1 MDTIDIN
8 KWNKYCYSKLNELKR
23 MFPTENIDNPKTLSE
38 KLQWLKI
45 YDSTPLKAFCAD
57 KITVR
62 DYCKEK
68 LGIDLCIPLI
78 KVYNKP
84 EEIEWEKLPNQ
95 FVIKC
100 NHGSEMNI
108 IVKDKLTVNKCNINK
123 TLNKWL
129 NIKYGDLACEL
140 FYNLITPKILI
151 EPFMKDKTN
160 GALTDYKFL
169 CFNGEIK
176 YMQVVNGRGTNNL
189 RFNYYTP
196 NFEPMTDVSWNA
208 HPADYSKLD
217 PKPKNFEKMKEYAE
231 KLCKDFKC
239 VRVDFYEINDKLYL
253 GELTFIP
260 ASGRLTYKNSQ
271 TNLIFGN
278 MLKLD

>member
-8 KWNKYCYSKLNELKR
+8 KWNKYCHSKLNELKR

-108 IVKDKLTVNKCNINK
+108 IVKDK
-123 TLNKWL
+123 
-129 NIKYGDLACEL
+129 
-140 FYNLITPKILI
+140 
-151 EPFMKDKTN
+151 TN

-176 YMQVVNGRGTNNL
+176 YMQVVNGRGTDKL
-189 RFNYYTP
+189 HFNYYTP

-208 HPADYSKLD
+208 HPADYSKIDL
-217 PKPKNFEKMKEYAE
+217 KPKNFEKMKEYAS
-231 KLCKDFKC
+231 KLCKEFKC

-260 ASGRLTYKNSQ
+260 ASGRLTYKNPQ